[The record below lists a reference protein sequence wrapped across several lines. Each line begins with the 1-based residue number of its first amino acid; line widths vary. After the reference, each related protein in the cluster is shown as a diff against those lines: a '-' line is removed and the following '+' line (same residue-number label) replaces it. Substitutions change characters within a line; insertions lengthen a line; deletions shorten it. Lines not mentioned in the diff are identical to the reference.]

1 MADPSNYASV
11 ITSETLQ
18 KKFRDTFPA
27 QVGQGLGGDLLASGV
42 VVPTVDF
49 SDAITGSTTLPT
61 NLQQAFSH
69 GGITVTTTTNS
80 TTTLLS
86 TPGFYKL
93 EITVSAMGAANTEE
107 AYIALVNT
115 TTKKLNNWRF
125 TQDSG
130 NAMFNV
136 PNNVQHFVF
145 LKSGDSLVQSAGG
158 ARISITTCFQQIADS
173 SGNLVLPSGFS
184 PE

>member
-1 MADPSNYASV
+1 VADPSNYASV
-11 ITSETLQ
+11 ITSESLQ
-18 KKFRDTFPA
+18 KKFRDTFPS

-49 SDAITGSTTLPT
+49 SGAITGSSTLPT

-69 GGITVTTTTNS
+69 GSITSTTTTNS
-80 TTTLLS
+80 TATLTS

-93 EITVSAMGAANTEE
+93 EITVSCMGAQDTEE
-107 AYIALVNT
+107 AYIALVNS

-125 TQDSG
+125 TQNSSS
-130 NAMFNV
+130 AMFNV
-136 PNNVQHFVF
+136 PNNIEHFVF
-145 LKSGDSLVQSAGG
+145 LGTGDSLVQSAGG
-158 ARISITTCFQQIADS
+158 QRISITTCFQQIADS
-173 SGNLVLPSGFS
+173 VGNLILPSGFT